1 MHKTESQPFHSKSF
15 LSSWMSL
22 SLSLLWWQ
30 TCFTKSV
37 SFSYLSQNM
46 RLIWENMCNPLL
58 STFCGLF
65 SLMNYHSFLFVW
77 IVLHFSYFSR
87 SLFIAPN
94 IKLGRG
100 WGSTRKV
107 TLVLVWSRY
116 VSTSIVLK
124 SAWSQIWN
132 CVGYKMVFFFF

>member
-100 WGSTRKV
+100 VREYKKSDFSLSVKS
-107 TLVLVWSRY
+107 LCIHFNSFKECMKPN
-116 VSTSIVLK
+116 LK
-124 SAWSQIWN
+124 L
-132 CVGYKMVFFFF
+132 CRL